1 MADIHVTETNR
12 EVFFTNGQR
21 RRFHNITMFN
31 ADGTWLR
38 LMCDEGYVL
47 LNTANID
54 FMVIDGERVR

>member
-1 MADIHVTETNR
+1 MADIHVTEAKR